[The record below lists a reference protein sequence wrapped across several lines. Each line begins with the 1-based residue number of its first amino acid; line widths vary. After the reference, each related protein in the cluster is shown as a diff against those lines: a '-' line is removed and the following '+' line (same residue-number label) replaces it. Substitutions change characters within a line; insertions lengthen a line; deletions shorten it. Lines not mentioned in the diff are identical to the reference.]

1 MLPTFLSASSL
12 SVTDLVISLTGFVL
26 LYTAL
31 IVVMVFLM
39 VRSIKIGPPDTTTA
53 VRRPQLVGGGGGSLV
68 PQPMAKHSND

>member
-1 MLPTFLSASSL
+1 
-12 SVTDLVISLTGFVL
+12 
-26 LYTAL
+26 
-31 IVVMVFLM
+31 VFLM